1 MSTAHPAVINEVERI
16 PSEHSGL
23 DRAPRAIE
31 AETCHLK

>member
-16 PSEHSGL
+16 LSEHSRI
-23 DRAPRAIE
+23 DRAPHAIE